1 MTRCLEF
8 YRKWEELPNFCEKAE
23 RTAQEIE
30 VYLEVVKELE
40 KLGVSKE
47 RSIERLSEG
56 ASRPLHGLE
65 DPPRGKVLAL
75 VAGAIKRDQD
85 VSAADI
91 RVWVAMAEGKEPAA
105 KEPRA
110 GKGAESSP
118 TAPAAAPAPSA
129 PPTFFT
135 RGLPGTPSAVVET
148 TQKTGPEPA
157 VPLRLGS
164 ANIQV
169 TREDADVLTWLVKTG
184 RARDP
189 LDAAQRVFDEGIDRI
204 RDHMDGEESRERD
217 AREGK

>member
-1 MTRCLEF
+1 M
-8 YRKWEELPNFCEKAE
+8 NFCGLAK
-23 RTAQEIE
+23 RTAQEVE
-30 VYLEVVKELE
+30 GYLRVVEDLQTR
-40 KLGVSKE
+40 GVPEE
-47 RSIERLSEG
+47 RSMERLSERAAREIPKEG
-56 ASRPLHGLE
+56 QIRE
-65 DPPRGKVLAL
+65 KVLSTVVSHL
-75 VAGAIKRDQD
+75 ERDQD

-91 RVWVAMAEGKEPAA
+91 RVWISMAEGKD
-105 KEPRA
+105 PRA

-118 TAPAAAPAPSA
+118 TAPAAAPAPST

-184 RARDP
+184 RARDT

-204 RDHMDGEESRERD
+204 RDHMEGEESRERD
-217 AREGK
+217 AREGQRA